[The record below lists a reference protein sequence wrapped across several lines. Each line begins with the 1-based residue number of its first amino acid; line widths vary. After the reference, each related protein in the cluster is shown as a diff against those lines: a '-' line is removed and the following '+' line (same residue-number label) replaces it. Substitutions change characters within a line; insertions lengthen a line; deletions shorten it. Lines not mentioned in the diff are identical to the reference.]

1 MVNMSKRLQIV
12 RMLLLNELRD
22 REAIMFSML
31 LPLAILILIGSTN
44 KSQVSY
50 VYPGVIAIAFGS
62 IALVGLPSQLTT
74 YREAKILQRV
84 NLTDISLSSFV
95 NCIYLSQMFFM
106 LIQLV
111 MVTVVM
117 EGMYGTKFKVDH
129 TYLIACG
136 VEVLLSMLAFLALG
150 TTIGAVSKNNR
161 IASTIGNTLIVIMIF
176 VGNTLFPSTGWPKL
190 VRQIVKYF
198 PMNNLG
204 DAMRRTLMY
213 NNQTWH
219 HFMVQFISLLLCFII
234 FEVVGKN
241 LLQRSV
247 TR

>member
-1 MVNMSKRLQIV
+1 MSKRLQIV

-106 LIQLV
+106 LIQLI

-117 EGMYGTKFKVDH
+117 EGMYGTKFKVDQ

-136 VEVLLSMLAFLALG
+136 IEILLSMLAFLALG
-150 TTIGAVSKNNR
+150 TTVGAVSKNNR
-161 IASTIGNTLIVIMIF
+161 IASTI
-176 VGNTLFPSTGWPKL
+176 K
-190 VRQIVKYF
+190 
-198 PMNNLG
+198 
-204 DAMRRTLMY
+204 
-213 NNQTWH
+213 
-219 HFMVQFISLLLCFII
+219 
-234 FEVVGKN
+234 
-241 LLQRSV
+241 
-247 TR
+247 

>member
-1 MVNMSKRLQIV
+1 MSKRLQIV

-106 LIQLV
+106 L
-111 MVTVVM
+111 
-117 EGMYGTKFKVDH
+117 
-129 TYLIACG
+129 
-136 VEVLLSMLAFLALG
+136 
-150 TTIGAVSKNNR
+150 
-161 IASTIGNTLIVIMIF
+161 
-176 VGNTLFPSTGWPKL
+176 
-190 VRQIVKYF
+190 
-198 PMNNLG
+198 
-204 DAMRRTLMY
+204 
-213 NNQTWH
+213 
-219 HFMVQFISLLLCFII
+219 FM
-234 FEVVGKN
+234 
-241 LLQRSV
+241 
-247 TR
+247 